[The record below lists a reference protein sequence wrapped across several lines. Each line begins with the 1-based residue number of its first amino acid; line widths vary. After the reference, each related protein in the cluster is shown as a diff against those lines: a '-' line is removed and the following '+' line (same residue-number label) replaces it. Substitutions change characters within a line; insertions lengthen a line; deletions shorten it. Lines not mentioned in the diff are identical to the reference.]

1 MKHMCRNIWWYIILT
16 IRMWEANLSWLISET
31 KLKQN
36 CNRNLCISLLTCIF
50 CQGHSGSDQKTW
62 WKDAKW
68 NCSLFLKKKV
78 VLMHCFILKDNIN
91 MYYYVIGIC
100 VFLDI
105 LIDPFHP
112 PVIFSEAVAQNL
124 SVKKV
129 FLKISE
135 NS

>member
-1 MKHMCRNIWWYIILT
+1 
-16 IRMWEANLSWLISET
+16 MWKANVSWLILET

-36 CNRNLCISLLTCIF
+36 CNRDLCISLLTCIS
-50 CQGHSGSDQKTW
+50 CQGHAGSDQKTY
-62 WKDAKW
+62 DGRMQ
-68 NCSLFLKKKV
+68 NGTVPFFQKKV
-78 VLMHCFILKDNIN
+78 VLMHCFILKDNVN
-91 MYYYVIGIC
+91 MYYYVTGIC
-100 VFLDI
+100 ICLDI

-112 PVIFSEAVAQNL
+112 PVIFSEAVAQNR

>member
-1 MKHMCRNIWWYIILT
+1 
-16 IRMWEANLSWLISET
+16 MWEANLSWLISET

-36 CNRNLCISLLTCIF
+36 CNWNLCISLLTYIF
-50 CQGHSGSDQKTW
+50 CQGHSGSDQKTY
-62 WKDAKW
+62 DGRMQ
-68 NCSLFLKKKV
+68 NGTVPFFQKKV